1 MKKMK
6 KKRMAKFEAHCT
18 KIFRPYVEK
27 VMNNEEMN
35 LSKLLRAIDG
45 IVYQYVGDE
54 EQLLIFTNEVQNDRI
69 MYLANFII
77 LFKESDLQF
86 KKDIAEKLVFKCKF
100 NDPIFFNNY
109 LMELPF
115 GVIEKSKPYFFYYK
129 EPKSEIEGEGIES
142 ETNVKSEPP
151 ELDY

>member
-1 MKKMK
+1 
-6 KKRMAKFEAHCT
+6 
-18 KIFRPYVEK
+18 
-27 VMNNEEMN
+27 MN

-100 NDPIFFNNY
+100 DDPIFFNNY

-142 ETNVKSEPP
+142 
-151 ELDY
+151 